1 MQNYIQK
8 LFYSDEYTEVELIEL
23 EKRPIIEN
31 EVNQY
36 QDRCTE
42 NMYPLFMPQIFWY
55 NTNPRMN
62 LDQMTDRW
70 SRFFCYNYAEELF
83 LMKKLCD

>member
-36 QDRCTE
+36 QDRYTE
-42 NMYPLFMPQIFWY
+42 NMYPLFMPQIF
-55 NTNPRMN
+55 
-62 LDQMTDRW
+62 
-70 SRFFCYNYAEELF
+70 
-83 LMKKLCD
+83 